1 MLGKLK
7 LKYIYFIGLRDSI
20 SPLIRL
26 VHGQENLMK
35 LHTRIDSISVLK
47 DIIKSMRVILRN
59 DAFLNGI

>member
-26 VHGQENLMK
+26 VHGQENLIK

-47 DIIKSMRVILRN
+47 TSLRVWS
-59 DAFLNGI
+59 DMKK

>member
-26 VHGQENLMK
+26 VHCKENLIK
-35 LHTRIDSISVLK
+35 LHTSIDTISVLK
-47 DIIKSMRVILRN
+47 SSLRVWS
-59 DAFLNGI
+59 DMKK

>member
-26 VHGQENLMK
+26 VHGQENLIK
-35 LHTRIDSISVLK
+35 LHTSIDTISVLK
-47 DIIKSMRVILRN
+47 SSLRVWS
-59 DAFLNGI
+59 DMKK